1 MVSHTTDGT
10 TANLSMDLVK
20 RRLLSGGAWALGGRI
35 TLAFIGLVTNALL
48 ARLLSPAELGAYF
61 LAYSVVGVFAGLGA
75 LGLTKAVVRFVAES
89 MGLGQYE
96 RTRRAIRTALILGSL
111 GALAVSV
118 TYLLLGGTLVSS
130 LFDSPALTAVTGV
143 TAGWIAVVVVQG
155 ILVETFRGFHDIRMT
170 TILGGVA
177 NGNGILTGGLFSLLL
192 LLIWMSSGETGLTT
206 VMLLAGGSGAA
217 TAVLAGLLLRGRV
230 SSLSA
235 DNSGV
240 GLRAGEM
247 IRVAWPM
254 MVITLAL
261 FALGQSSLWIAG
273 AYLGQEEVALYGA
286 AYRLTLYVA
295 FPLQIANVVAPPLI
309 AEMYSQGRTEELQR
323 TLRVVAAIT
332 GIPAFLLLATF
343 IFFGGPIMGLVF
355 GEFYRAGAVL
365 LALLSLGQMVGVWAG
380 SCGQALMM
388 TGHQNTMMVVTI
400 ITGLIMVAGAMWA
413 VQQYGTIGV
422 AAAAAGGLILQNI
435 IQLLVV
441 RRKIGVWTHASFS
454 GLLAG
459 WRSL

>member
-1 MVSHTTDGT
+1 
-10 TANLSMDLVK
+10 MDLVK

-170 TILGGVA
+170 TLLGGVA
-177 NGNGILTGGLFSLLL
+177 NGNGIMTGGLFSLLL
-192 LLIWMSSGETGLTT
+192 LLIWLWSGESGLTT
-206 VMLLAGGSGAA
+206 VMLLAAGSGAV

-230 SSLSA
+230 ASLSSDDSEA
-235 DNSGV
+235 

-247 IRVAWPM
+247 ISVAWPM
-254 MVITLAL
+254 MVITLAF

-273 AYLGQEEVALYGA
+273 AYLAQEDVALYGA
-286 AYRLTLYVA
+286 AYRLTVYVA
-295 FPLQIANVVAPPLI
+295 LPLHIANMVAPPLI
-309 AEMYSQGRTEELQR
+309 AEMYSQGRTGELQR
-323 TLRVVAAIT
+323 TLRVMATVMGA
-332 GIPAFLLLATF
+332 PALLLLALF
-343 IFFGGPIMGLVF
+343 VFFGAQILGVVF
-355 GEFYRAGAVL
+355 GEFYQSAAVL
-365 LALLSLGQMVGVWAG
+365 LILLSLGQVVNVLAG
-380 SCGQALMM
+380 SCSQALMM
-388 TGHQNTMMVVTI
+388 TGHQNIMMILTI
-400 ITGLIMVAGAMWA
+400 VTGLVVIASTIWA
-413 VQQYGTIGV
+413 VQNYGTLGV
-422 AAAAAGGLILQNI
+422 ASAAAGGLILQNVSM
-435 IQLLVV
+435 LVAV
-441 RRKIGVWTHASFS
+441 KKLTGVWTHATLR
-454 GLLAG
+454 GLI
-459 WRSL
+459 R